1 MRIKVTVKDNN
12 LVPGLAGIPAAE
24 SAISYIDG
32 QVGVLEYRGLP
43 IEVLAEKSTFEEVC
57 WLLLYGKLP
66 TQAELDTFKQ
76 QLVEQRAVPQ
86 KVFDLLAALPADGHP
101 MAALSIGYNALG
113 MTSAPCN
120 VLDSAARQLA
130 YAQLIASTP
139 VLIAAHSRLRQ
150 GKKVVP
156 TDPKLD
162 IAADFLWMLN
172 GEKPA
177 DLVAR
182 VLDVALI
189 LHADHT
195 MNASTF
201 TGRVVASTEADPYA
215 VCAAAVG
222 SLSGPLHGGAN
233 ERVLQQLEKIG
244 SAAAVPAWLDKQL
257 ADKGKIMGFGHR
269 VYKTKDPRATC
280 IQGLVREM
288 FAQHGTTPI
297 YDTALKLEECV
308 LERLGDKGIHPNVD
322 FFSGIVYQKM
332 GIPTDVFTPIFAIAR
347 VAGWLAHWDEQMQD
361 NRLFRPS
368 QIFVGLRGVTY
379 TPIAER

>member
-1 MRIKVTVKDNN
+1 
-12 LVPGLAGIPAAE
+12 GLAGVPAAE

-32 QVGVLEYRGLP
+32 QVGVLEYRGIP

-57 WLLLYGKLP
+57 WLLLHGTLP
-66 TQAELDTFKQ
+66 TQSELDTFKQ
-76 QLVEQRAVPQ
+76 QLVEQRAVPDE
-86 KVFDLLAALPADGHP
+86 VFDVLAALPKGGHP
-101 MAALSIGYNALG
+101 MAALSVGYNALG
-113 MTSAPCN
+113 MTTAP
-120 VLDSAARQLA
+120 VKVADPAARQLA
-130 YAQLIASTP
+130 YAQLIATTP
-139 VLIAAHSRLRQ
+139 ILVAAFSRLRQ
-150 GKKVVP
+150 GKEVVAS
-156 TDPKLD
+156 DPNLD
-162 IAADFLWMLN
+162 TAANFLWMLN
-172 GEKPA
+172 GEKPT
-177 DLVAR
+177 DLVAH
-182 VLDVALI
+182 VLDVGLI

-201 TGRVVASTEADPYA
+201 TGRVVASTESDPYA

-244 SAAAVPAWLDKQL
+244 SADAVPAWLDKQM

-288 FAQHGTTPI
+288 FEKEGRTPI
-297 YDTALKLEECV
+297 YDIALKLEECV
-308 LERLGDKGIHPNVD
+308 VERLGDKGIHPNVD

-361 NRLFRPS
+361 NRLFRPA
-368 QIFVGLRGVTY
+368 QVFVGTRGVAY
-379 TPIAER
+379 TPIADR